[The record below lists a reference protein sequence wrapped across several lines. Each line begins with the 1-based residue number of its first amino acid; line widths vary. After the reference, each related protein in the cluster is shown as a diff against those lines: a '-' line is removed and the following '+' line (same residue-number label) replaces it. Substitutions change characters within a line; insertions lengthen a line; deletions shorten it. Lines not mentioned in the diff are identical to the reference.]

1 MLWASIDYLRNP
13 VFGPKFGN
21 LVLAGLVVM
30 AAGVPLYL
38 ISERKQ
44 KGP

>member
-13 VFGPKFGN
+13 VYGPKFGS

-30 AAGVPLYL
+30 VLGIPLYFFA
-38 ISERKQ
+38 RK
-44 KGP
+44 K